1 MNIDGDLRFDLLVW
15 LTSPRPGEEG
25 WTGRIYEDVE
35 SACMQVGL
43 QMRRYEVPS
52 KTMILEALDQIAE
65 AARQGRKPFLHFD
78 MHGSVEK
85 GVEIA
90 ASKEYVPWSL
100 LVPKLRAIN
109 QATRNNLCVVAATCE
124 AFHAIKLVGMTQA
137 VPFFLL
143 VAPSV
148 KVTSGFLQDH
158 IAPFYRQMLETGDIV
173 VSITENLEPEMRT
186 FHCGAALARA
196 MAQYISVHCKG
207 KTGEKRREMLLSE
220 VLLAGRPRTKATLS
234 EIRTSIKTGVRP
246 DQGTLD
252 RFAEKFL
259 VGKSCGFT
267 FDQLNKLV
275 EAVIQAKAAQRKITE
290 RLARH

>member
-1 MNIDGDLRFDLLVW
+1 MDIDGGLRFDLLVW

-43 QMRRYEVPS
+43 QMQRYEVPS
-52 KTMILEALDQIAE
+52 RAKFLDALDQIAE
-65 AARQGRKPFLHFD
+65 AARQGRRPFLHFD

-90 ASKEYVPWSL
+90 ATKEHVPWSL

-109 QATRNNLCVVAATCE
+109 QATGNNLCVVAATCE
-124 AFHAIKLVGMTQA
+124 AFLAIKLVGITQA

-143 VAPSV
+143 VAPSA
-148 KVTSGFLQDH
+148 KVISGFLQDH
-158 IAPFYRQMLETGDIV
+158 IAPFYRQMLETGDIIA
-173 VSITENLEPEMRT
+173 SIKENLEPDIRT

-207 KTGEKRREMLLSE
+207 KTGEKRREKLLSE
-220 VLLAGRPRTKATLS
+220 VLLAGLRRNSSSANRADLAT
-234 EIRTSIKTGVRP
+234 T
-246 DQGTLD
+246 
-252 RFAEKFL
+252 
-259 VGKSCGFT
+259 
-267 FDQLNKLV
+267 N
-275 EAVIQAKAAQRKITE
+275 
-290 RLARH
+290 